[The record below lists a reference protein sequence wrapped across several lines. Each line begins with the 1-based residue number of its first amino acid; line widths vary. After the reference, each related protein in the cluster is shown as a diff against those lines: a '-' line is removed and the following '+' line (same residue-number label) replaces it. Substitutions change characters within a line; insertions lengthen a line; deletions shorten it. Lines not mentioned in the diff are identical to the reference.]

1 MHILV
6 HIYVSYVILNN
17 ILHIFIEYPA
27 APRKL
32 INGCYLINFARP

>member
-17 ILHIFIEYPA
+17 ILYILVEYPTT
-27 APRKL
+27 PRGVM
-32 INGCYLINFARP
+32 N